1 MPEIL
6 QLDKKFDGLAGL
18 FETMPE
24 VQTVFLFGSYGTVYQ
39 TPLSDI
45 DFAVYYNREQTL
57 KDEAALLNRLAIALD
72 TDQVDLVNLNKA
84 YLVLRFRVINEG
96 RIVFERNP
104 VVTSDFI
111 ENVIRYYQDFAITM
125 NKFYRD
131 YDDSLRE
138 AYLDNGEI

>member
-1 MPEIL
+1 MPGML
-6 QLDKKFDGLAGL
+6 QLDNRIDGLAGL
-18 FETMPE
+18 FASMPE
-24 VQTVFLFGSYGTVYQ
+24 VQTVYLFGSYGTVYQ

-57 KDEAALLNRLAIALD
+57 QDEAALLNRLTIALD

-84 YLVLRFRVINEG
+84 HLVLRFRVINEG
-96 RIVFERNP
+96 RLVFERDP
-104 VVTSDFI
+104 DATSDFM
-111 ENVIRYYQDFAITM
+111 ESVIKYYQDFAITM

-138 AYLDNGEI
+138 AYLNNGEN

>member
-6 QLDKKFDGLAGL
+6 QLDKKIDGLAGL

>member
-1 MPEIL
+1 MPEML
-6 QLDKKFDGLAGL
+6 QLDKRIVGLAGL

-72 TDQVDLVNLNKA
+72 TDHVDLVNLNKA
-84 YLVLRFRVINEG
+84 HLVLRFRVINEG
-96 RIVFERNP
+96 RIVFERSS
-104 VVTSDFI
+104 VATCDFI
-111 ENVIRYYQDFAITM
+111 ESVIRYYQDFAITM
-125 NKFYRD
+125 NNFYRD

>member
-1 MPEIL
+1 MTGML
-6 QLDKKFDGLAGL
+6 QLDYKIDGLAML
-18 FETMPE
+18 FASMPE
-24 VQTVFLFGSYGTVYQ
+24 VQAVFLFGSYGTVYQ

-57 KDEAALLNRLAIALD
+57 QDEAALLNSLTIALD

-84 YLVLRFRVINEG
+84 PLVLRFRVINDG
-96 RIVFERNP
+96 RIIFERDP
-104 VVTSDFI
+104 VTTSDFM
-111 ENVIRYYQDFAITM
+111 ESVIKYYQDFAITM

-138 AYLDNGEI
+138 AYLR

>member
-1 MPEIL
+1 MPEML
-6 QLDKKFDGLAGL
+6 QLDKKIEGLAGL

-45 DFAVYYNREQTL
+45 DFAAYYNREQTL
-57 KDEAALLNRLAIALD
+57 KDEAALLNRLASALD

-84 YLVLRFRVINEG
+84 DLVLRFRVINEG

-104 VVTSDFI
+104 ASTSDFM
-111 ENVIRYYQDFAITM
+111 ESVIRYYQDFAITM
-125 NKFYRD
+125 KKFYRD

-138 AYLDNGEI
+138 AYLDNGEN